1 MVKKE
6 KAKPKS
12 APSSPKSPKTP
23 PPKDKAKAKKDEGTN
38 AAPVAAPAVASEPEQ
53 AQATPPP

>member
-6 KAKPKS
+6 KARPKS

-38 AAPVAAPAVASEPEQ
+38 TASIEVHRVEGSKNL
-53 AQATPPP
+53 